1 MTLWVD
7 VARVA
12 IVVNLLLLAALGG
25 VWGRNYLQLR
35 SKHSLGLLVFAAL
48 LFAENGFALYFYQ
61 FDPALKVWVTAV
73 PDVAQTAMTT
83 LRVLES
89 LALAVLAWITWD

>member
-1 MTLWVD
+1 MTVWVD

-12 IVVNLLLLAALGG
+12 IVVNLLLLATLGG
-25 VWGRNYLQLR
+25 VWGRNYLRLR

-61 FDPALKVWVTAV
+61 FDPVLRVWVTAV
-73 PDVAQTAMTT
+73 PEVAQTAMTT

-89 LALAVLAWITWD
+89 LALAVLAWITLD